1 MNPMNNVRQLREK
14 GLTTVFESVGIVLF
28 SLLQLKDIHC
38 LFRTSRGFNVFLYQL
53 LRGIAHS
60 TKNTIGSQG
69 SGFDGSLISYVRWMF
84 LYPEV
89 PSVLFSRFS
98 CCLHAG
104 INAGNIFD
112 LAKIVYF
119 KPIHDIKISIGDGS
133 SSSEF
138 FEILWSFNKNTRQ
151 KILRSRNTDYRNF
164 QLMMD
169 SRCDGYYFIYTI
181 GYFFP
186 NLIRLDLVDE
196 KNFAS
201 TQKVKRECLVETFA
215 HFDKLRTLNIT
226 GNFKLGVKRS
236 NEPPKRLEIFTNCLT
251 SFSVQHNNNIND
263 KFFDILATF
272 AINLQDVYIF
282 DCEKV
287 SVQCLTFLARCKR
300 ISTVRVPRRMN
311 DDVNIGEITYLF
323 RKKCRISFI

>member
-1 MNPMNNVRQLREK
+1 MNPMNNERQLREK
-14 GLTTVFESVGIVLF
+14 GLTTVFESVGFVLF
-28 SLLQLKDIHC
+28 TLLQLKDIHC

-53 LRGIAHS
+53 LLGIAHS

-84 LYPEV
+84 PDV

-112 LAKIVYF
+112 IAKIVYF
-119 KPIHDIKISIGDGS
+119 KPIRDIKISIGDGS

-138 FEILWSFNKNTRQ
+138 FEILRGFDDNTRQ
-151 KILRSRNTDYRNF
+151 KILRSRDILKF

-169 SRCDGYYFIYTI
+169 SRYDGYYYIYTI
-181 GYFFP
+181 GCLFP
-186 NLIRLDLVDE
+186 RLVKLDLVDE
-196 KNFAS
+196 NNSAS
-201 TQKVKRECLVETFA
+201 TQNVKRQCLVETFA
-215 HFDKLRTLNIT
+215 HFDNLRTLNIT
-226 GNFKLGVKRS
+226 GNFKLCVKRS
-236 NEPPKRLEIFTNCLT
+236 YVLPKRLEIFNNGLT

-272 AINLQDVYIF
+272 AINLKDVYIF

-287 SVQCLTFLARCKR
+287 SVQCLTFLARCKS
-300 ISTVRVPRRMN
+300 ISTVKVPRRMN

-323 RKKCRISFI
+323 RKKCSISFI

>member
-1 MNPMNNVRQLREK
+1 MNPMNNERQLREK
-14 GLTTVFESVGIVLF
+14 GLTTVFESVGFVLF
-28 SLLQLKDIHC
+28 TLLQLKDIHC

-53 LRGIAHS
+53 LLGIAHS

-84 LYPEV
+84 PDV

-112 LAKIVYF
+112 IAKIVYF
-119 KPIHDIKISIGDGS
+119 KPIRDIKISIGDGS

-138 FEILWSFNKNTRQ
+138 FEILWGFDDNTRQ
-151 KILRSRNTDYRNF
+151 KILRSRDYRKF

-186 NLIRLDLVDE
+186 NLIGLDLVDE

-300 ISTVRVPRRMN
+300 ISTVKVPRRMN

>member
-1 MNPMNNVRQLREK
+1 MAQNLNWQPEHL
-14 GLTTVFESVGIVLF
+14 ESVFDTVGLVLF
-28 SLLQLKDIHC
+28 TLLQLKDIHC
-38 LFRTSRGFNVFLYQL
+38 LFRTSMGFNVFLYKL

-69 SGFDGSLISYVRWMF
+69 SGFDGSLTTYVRWMF
-84 LYPEV
+84 PDV
-89 PSVLFSRFS
+89 PPLFLHFS

-112 LAKIVYF
+112 IAKIVYY
-119 KPIHDIKISIGDGS
+119 KPIRDIKISIGDGS

-138 FEILWSFNKNTRQ
+138 FEILWGFNDNTRQ
-151 KILRSRNTDYRNF
+151 KELRSRNTDYRKF

-169 SRCDGYYFIYTI
+169 SRYDGYYYIDKI
-181 GYFFP
+181 GCLFP
-186 NLIRLDLVDE
+186 RLIQLDLADE
-196 KNFAS
+196 NNFTS
-201 TQKVKRECLVETFA
+201 TQNVKRQCLVETFA

-226 GNFKLGVKRS
+226 GNFKLRVKRS
-236 NEPPKRLEIFTNCLT
+236 YVLPKRLELFTNCLT
-251 SFSVQHNNNIND
+251 VFSVQHNNNIND

-272 AINLQDVYIF
+272 AINLKDVYIF

-287 SVQCLTFLARCKR
+287 SVQCLTFLARCKS
-300 ISTVRVPRRMN
+300 ISNVRVPRRMN
-311 DDVNIGEITYLF
+311 DDVNIGEIMYLF

>member
-89 PSVLFSRFS
+89 PSILFSRFS

-112 LAKIVYF
+112 IAKIVYF
-119 KPIHDIKISIGDGS
+119 KPIRDIKISIGDGS

-138 FEILWSFNKNTRQ
+138 FEILRGFDDNTRQ
-151 KILRSRNTDYRNF
+151 KILRSRNYCKF

-169 SRCDGYYFIYTI
+169 SRNDGYYYIYTI
-181 GYFFP
+181 GCLFP
-186 NLIRLDLVDE
+186 KLTRLDLVDE
-196 KNFAS
+196 NNFAS
-201 TQKVKRECLVETFA
+201 TQKVKRQCLVQTFA

-226 GNFKLGVKRS
+226 GNFKLGVERS
-236 NEPPKRLEIFTNCLT
+236 DVPPKRLEIFTNCLT

-287 SVQCLTFLARCKR
+287 SVQCLTFLARCKS
-300 ISTVRVPRRMN
+300 ISTVKVPRRMN